1 MIRLLLFV
9 VLTFVA
15 SIFCVS
21 LIKVVSV
28 YAAEVFYDGKYHWSY
43 EDVRFI
49 LIRGS
54 LMAFAFCVLGLIR
67 YVQIKKNT

>member
-1 MIRLLLFV
+1 MIRLLLFFA
-9 VLTFVA
+9 LAFVA

-49 LIRGS
+49 LIRGP

-67 YVQIKKNT
+67 YIKMKKNS